1 MEKFDSSFCQWIVL
15 YTHYFNF
22 QFSYIHAFCKPNN
35 FKKKSSTK
43 VKSYILSI
51 NPNKLA
57 DKYFTFDM
65 HGHKGWRMDGTTFTR
80 CYTLLSNAEMN
91 LMPILFCYISHGTGQ

>member
-1 MEKFDSSFCQWIVL
+1 MEKLTVHFVKELCYTLIISIFSFLI
-15 YTHYFNF
+15 F
-22 QFSYIHAFCKPNN
+22 IHF
-35 FKKKSSTK
+35 TK
-43 VKSYILSI
+43 QITSKQSLAQKWNLILSI